1 MKQSGLAKRENK
13 AYLAGLR
20 AGCRFMRQLMADL
33 LVIVL
38 HDHFK
43 FSRNQI
49 IKALDALSALH
60 DEFAVVFNGD
70 TKDQEYS
77 REVLDRRLRKIAGDM
92 FVPWEERY
100 E

>member
-20 AGCRFMRQLMADL
+20 AGIRFMRQLMADL

-38 HDHFK
+38 HDQFR
-43 FSRNQI
+43 FSRSQI
-49 IKALDALSALH
+49 IKALDALTALH
-60 DEFAVVFNGD
+60 DEFAVIFNGD

-77 REVLDRRLRKIAGDM
+77 RSVLDRRLQQIAGDK
-92 FVPWEERY
+92 FIPWEERY
-100 E
+100 G